1 MIIGSTRRVI
11 ILVWLILVLAT
22 CLSLWVGENQ
32 IPVTRIGLATSV
44 VIALALIKIRLV
56 MHYLMEVRTAP
67 LVLRRVLDAWLA
79 LAGGAILSIY
89 WLGEA

>member
-1 MIIGSTRRVI
+1 MIGSSRRVI
-11 ILVWLILVLAT
+11 ILVWLILILAT
-22 CLSLWVGENQ
+22 CLSLSVGENQ
-32 IPVTRIGLATSV
+32 IPVTRIGLATSL

-67 LVLRRVLDAWLA
+67 LVLRRVLDVWLA

-89 WLGEA
+89 WLGEV